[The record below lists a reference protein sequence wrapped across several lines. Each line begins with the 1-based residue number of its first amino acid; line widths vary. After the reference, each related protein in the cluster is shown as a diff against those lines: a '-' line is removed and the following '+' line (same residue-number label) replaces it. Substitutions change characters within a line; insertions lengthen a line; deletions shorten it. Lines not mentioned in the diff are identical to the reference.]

1 MEKGEVV
8 LEQEMIELAK
18 ILANELEEK
27 PRQPL

>member
-8 LEQEMIELAK
+8 LEQEMIELEK

>member
-27 PRQPL
+27 PRKPL